1 MDQAPLY
8 TSTRSLMLLMAV
20 AVSCPFVQAND
31 YGAVGA
37 STAEGTSIAGY
48 GYYGAGQS
56 DIQSRAF
63 ARREARVNESM
74 DYLNKGREYYRAEK
88 YEESLQ
94 EYRRALDT
102 IPKAPVTQ
110 ERVDF
115 IKRSIGDASVALAQ
129 QYVKVGRYDEARQLL
144 LDALKTNPCNKLA
157 QRELEYMNDP
167 IRTNPAKTPQYVK
180 DVEEVNKLLH
190 MGYGYFDLGQFDEAK
205 REFQKVLRIDK
216 YNTAARRG
224 MEQVDKRRSAYY
236 RSAYDQARAEAL
248 AEVDR
253 SWEVPVP
260 MEVPEQVDSG
270 ESITIDANGATANLM
285 KLKSIIIPSVNFDN
299 TTVEE
304 AIEFLRNKSVQLDT
318 GNGERG
324 INFVINNVQP
334 AAAAPA
340 TPSLDDDDFGGDDDE
355 DEDSDDEDEA
365 AAPVAATP
373 AVSTSDLKSKQI
385 QQLKLRNVPML
396 EVLKIICQNAG
407 LRYKV
412 EDYAVTIMPAGNAN
426 DADLYSRTFSVPPN
440 FISSLDLASGDSGGG
455 DADPFGDGG
464 GSSSGIKARP
474 PVATLLKNAGVPFP
488 EGASATYIAGNSSLI
503 VRNTTA
509 NLDMIE
515 QLIEQTKGKTK
526 QIKIMTKFVEITQ
539 ENTDELSFDWV
550 VTPFSANDSRSLF
563 VGGGTS
569 SSSDVTSSNFVSAP
583 TNTSNWPISSSSD
596 TINGYSTS
604 GLRSGTQAIS
614 KNGIENL
621 LSSQNRT
628 EATTKSPAPGI
639 LSMTGIYDEGSFQML
654 MRGLSQKKGTDVL
667 TAPSITAKPGEMAKI
682 EIIREFIYPTAYDAP
697 QIPSSMGSNYDNN
710 SSSSSSTTSTL
721 LGTTIQ
727 PKVNSYPVTPAT
739 PTEFQMRPV
748 GVTLEVQ
755 PNVDDNDFAIEM
767 VFKPEIS
774 EFEGFVNY
782 GSPIQSTGVG
792 SDGTPITLTLTDN
805 RIEQPIF
812 SIRRVE
818 TNLSIYDGHTV
829 AIGGLI
835 QENVQIVED
844 KVPIF
849 GDLPFVGRF
858 FRSNSE
864 NHLKKNLMIFVT
876 GQVIDATG
884 QPVRGRA
891 TGSALDGDPAS
902 TAMSGDSVLPS
913 L

>member
-1 MDQAPLY
+1 
-8 TSTRSLMLLMAV
+8 
-20 AVSCPFVQAND
+20 
-31 YGAVGA
+31 
-37 STAEGTSIAGY
+37 
-48 GYYGAGQS
+48 
-56 DIQSRAF
+56 
-63 ARREARVNESM
+63 
-74 DYLNKGREYYRAEK
+74 
-88 YEESLQ
+88 
-94 EYRRALDT
+94 
-102 IPKAPVTQ
+102 
-110 ERVDF
+110 
-115 IKRSIGDASVALAQ
+115 
-129 QYVKVGRYDEARQLL
+129 
-144 LDALKTNPCNKLA
+144 
-157 QRELEYMNDP
+157 
-167 IRTNPAKTPQYVK
+167 
-180 DVEEVNKLLH
+180 
-190 MGYGYFDLGQFDEAK
+190 
-205 REFQKVLRIDK
+205 
-216 YNTAARRG
+216 
-224 MEQVDKRRSAYY
+224 
-236 RSAYDQARAEAL
+236 
-248 AEVDR
+248 
-253 SWEVPVP
+253 
-260 MEVPEQVDSG
+260 
-270 ESITIDANGATANLM
+270 
-285 KLKSIIIPSVNFDN
+285 
-299 TTVEE
+299 
-304 AIEFLRNKSVQLDT
+304 
-318 GNGERG
+318 
-324 INFVINNVQP
+324 
-334 AAAAPA
+334 
-340 TPSLDDDDFGGDDDE
+340 
-355 DEDSDDEDEA
+355 
-365 AAPVAATP
+365 
-373 AVSTSDLKSKQI
+373 
-385 QQLKLRNVPML
+385 
-396 EVLKIICQNAG
+396 
-407 LRYKV
+407 
-412 EDYAVTIMPAGNAN
+412 
-426 DADLYSRTFSVPPN
+426 
-440 FISSLDLASGDSGGG
+440 
-455 DADPFGDGG
+455 
-464 GSSSGIKARP
+464 
-474 PVATLLKNAGVPFP
+474 
-488 EGASATYIAGNSSLI
+488 
-503 VRNTTA
+503 
-509 NLDMIE
+509 MIE